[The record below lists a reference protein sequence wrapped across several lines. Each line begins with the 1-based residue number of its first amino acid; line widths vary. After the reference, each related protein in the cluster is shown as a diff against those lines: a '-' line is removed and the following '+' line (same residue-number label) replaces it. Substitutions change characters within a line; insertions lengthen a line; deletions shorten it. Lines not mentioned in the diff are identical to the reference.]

1 MYDYDNNGNQTTT
14 TVNGTVT
21 VTNTYDNRNQLIKT
35 VTGDNMVKNGY
46 NGEGYRIEKKTNGEL
61 TRYLYESDKVVL
73 EVDGSGNQ
81 TGRNV
86 YGTNLL
92 VRTTDGLN
100 YYYMYNGHADV
111 TALLKADGTIAATYY
126 YDAFGNITDTTGSV
140 NNSITFA
147 GYQYDEET
155 GLYYLNARMYDPKTA
170 RFLQEDTFNG
180 DKNDPLSLNLY
191 TYCAN
196 NPIIYHD
203 PTGHKP
209 KKYTQ
214 DFFIDENYKEFVYCI
229 PGSSGSYVNETQ
241 RILINLGLLK
251 YKKPNGVYDNTTKQ
265 AMIRYQKDHDLIP
278 NGIVEQSNMAY
289 LRSSNKV
296 RNYKLNGKSEKEI
309 REIERRMNLSVANI
323 DYKFPQDASEFIAEL
338 NSFEERDKKMMF
350 NTAGFILSFT
360 PGLDTIYDVKDLV
373 LDTKNFKG
381 KSMDYLNISL
391 DIASLIPGGDVA
403 KDVNKIEKADDV
415 INYTKKADNVLD
427 YTKKGASKRVYLM
440 IWQKVAL
447 NIMQMMLLQ

>member
-155 GLYYLNARMYDPKTA
+155 GLYYLNARMYD
-170 RFLQEDTFNG
+170 
-180 DKNDPLSLNLY
+180 
-191 TYCAN
+191 
-196 NPIIYHD
+196 H
-203 PTGHKP
+203 
-209 KKYTQ
+209 
-214 DFFIDENYKEFVYCI
+214 ENYKEFVYCI

-360 PGLDTIYDVKDLV
+360 PGLDTIYDGKDLV

-427 YTKKGASKRVYLM
+427 YTKKGASKTLDDLPSGWTKTTNNGFTHIKDANGNIRVRIDPPDAKTSYPHKHLYDELGNSLD
-440 IWQKVAL
+440 VNG
-447 NIMQMMLLQ
+447 NIVSPKNPDAHIPLK